1 MIKRKVILAAIFFV
15 LAVMM
20 FALTSFAAINTEVTV
35 VVQLPSGRKTFNDV
49 KVEEVYN
56 YTLDSDGS
64 GYTIT
69 GVKTFRGYAV
79 SAIKEVEIPYGN
91 VKVNMTSSNAS
102 LETLNLK
109 GGSDT
114 SGATVI
120 SVTGLTRLKNIVIGS
135 SCDATFKA
143 NCAPASLTKI
153 SSVGSG
159 ATVTFEESAFSGK
172 KTITELSFSA
182 GNTYKFGK
190 NCFKGIGIA
199 SLDLVDGATATF
211 EGDGAFYG
219 CAVLK
224 RVYLGDKVEKLQKAA
239 FDNCSN
245 LDIVY
250 IANATTIED
259 NTFRLATSGEYA
271 EKKQIKVYIH
281 TTSAVSIGQNAFTG
295 RSNHG
300 VIVCA
305 LSSSVTSFSNCKYEL
320 HNGIPYA
327 YTPASTTPT
336 CYNTYKTDC
345 PCGQVKNAYYEL
357 YCKDQAKQVITLISA
372 ENPDVP
378 HTFTSA
384 KSISFANGI
393 NNPGVVEAK
402 CSVCGTLEGSR
413 RTAPAIV
420 VFCGYSVSES
430 GKRGI
435 TIGVRFNSV
444 SLKQYEE
451 VTGETIDFGI
461 VLSSAK
467 VLNGANPLKD
477 NGDVYSSKT
486 VYKHDMSG
494 LGYYESTLKLTGLT
508 STTINT
514 EFVLSA
520 YIKIGNKIFYIDNG
534 GVSDKV
540 TTVKY
545 SSLLI
550 K

>member
-1 MIKRKVILAAIFFV
+1 MIKRKVILAAVFFV

-35 VVQLPSGRKTFNDV
+35 VVNTLSGRKTINDV
-49 KVEEVYN
+49 KVEEVFN
-56 YTLDSDGS
+56 YTLDSDGT

-69 GVKTFRGYAV
+69 GIKTFRGYGI

-91 VKVNMTSSNAS
+91 VKVNMTSSNTS

-120 SVTGLTRLKNIVIGS
+120 SLTGLTRLKTIAIGQ

-153 SSVGSG
+153 TSAVGD
-159 ATVTFEESAFSGK
+159 ATITFEENAFSGK
-172 KTITELSFSA
+172 KTITELVFAS
-182 GNTYKFGK
+182 GNTYKLGK
-190 NCFKGIGIA
+190 NCFKGIGI
-199 SLDLVDGATATF
+199 SDLDVVDGAKATF

-224 RVYLGDKVEKLQKAA
+224 RVYLGDKVEKVQKTA
-239 FDNCSN
+239 FENCSN

-250 IANATTIED
+250 IASATTLED
-259 NTFRLATSGEYA
+259 NIFRLASSGEFA
-271 EKKQIKVYIH
+271 EKKQMKVYIH
-281 TTSAVSIGQNAFTG
+281 TTSAVTIGQNTFTG
-295 RSNHG
+295 RSSYG

-305 LSSSVTSFSNCKYEL
+305 LSSSATSFSNCKYEL
-320 HNGIPYA
+320 HNGIPHA
-327 YTPASTTPT
+327 YTPASATPT
-336 CYNTYKTDC
+336 CYNTYVTDC

-357 YCKDQAKQVITLISA
+357 YKKDQAKQVITLISA

-384 KSISFANGI
+384 KSISYPNGI
-393 NNPGVVEAK
+393 NNPGVVEA
-402 CSVCGTLEGSR
+402 CCTVCQTLEGTR

-420 VFCGYSVSES
+420 VFSGYSVSES

-435 TIGVRFNSV
+435 AVGVRFNSV
-444 SLKQYEE
+444 SLKQYED

-461 VLSSAK
+461 VLSSAN

-477 NGDVYSSKT
+477 NGDVYSTGT

-508 STTINT
+508 GTTINT
-514 EFVLSA
+514 EFVMSA
-520 YIKIGNKIFYIDNG
+520 YIKIGNKIYYIDNG
-534 GVSDKV
+534 GVSSKV

-545 SSLLI
+545 TSLLS